1 MQAARHSLGL
11 ALAAMVIV
19 GCTGTLDVE
28 VARRWLDRPKAPTL
42 PDFFETSESTLPA
55 LESLRATDGALR
67 SIPLRWD
74 PILAGE
80 VGGYVVERAES
91 PDGPFTKIAA
101 IAEPSRTVWTDHGPA
116 EWSGGGTVSEREQI
130 GDGESLYYRV
140 RVFSTTG
147 ELATAVSDTVK
158 ATTAVP
164 PAPPEGLRAY
174 SHQPRAVP
182 LSWRASEAPYV
193 AGYAIERSPSSGGPF
208 EPLAQVTG
216 LHQTIYLDSGLGDL
230 RVFYYRVLSINTAG
244 GRGAPSAPVRAMT
257 KPDPLPPFGLHL
269 LSQELGRNELG
280 WLPNVETDL
289 VGYRLLRIRNEASE
303 AEVVATL
310 SSETTR
316 GKDTEVAADEVV
328 AYRLIALDHDG
339 LASNRSAPVRVESLG
354 YQLRAQATRNGVRL
368 SWNRRAD
375 EGFTGTRVYLHGA
388 LGQSELAFVDGDE
401 FVHQDIQPGNR
412 YRYSVVLE
420 RPDASRG
427 PASAPVVVTVP

>member
-1 MQAARHSLGL
+1 MQATRHSLGL
-11 ALAAMVIV
+11 ALAVMVIT

-42 PDFFETSESTLPA
+42 PDFFEAAESTLPA
-55 LESLRATDGALR
+55 LEGLRATDGELR

-91 PDGPFTKIAA
+91 PDGPFAKIAA
-101 IAEPSRTVWTDHGPA
+101 ISEPSRTIWTDRGLS
-116 EWSGGGTVSEREQI
+116 EWSGGGMVSEREQI

-147 ELATAVSDTVK
+147 ELASAVSDTVK

-174 SHQPRAVP
+174 SHQPREVP
-182 LSWRASEAPYV
+182 LSWHASEAPYV

-216 LHQTIYLDSGLGDL
+216 LHQTVYLDSGLGDL

-244 GRGAPSAPVRAMT
+244 GRGMPSAPVRAMT

-269 LSQELGRNELG
+269 LSQKLGSNELS

-289 VGYRLLRIRNEASE
+289 AGYRLLRIRNEAGE
-303 AEVVATL
+303 AEVVASL
-310 SSETTR
+310 AAEVTR
-316 GKDTEVAADEVV
+316 GEDAEVAADEVV
-328 AYRLIALDHDG
+328 AYRLVALDQDG
-339 LASNRSAPVRVESLG
+339 LESNRSAPVRVESVG
-354 YQLRAQATRNGVRL
+354 YQLRAQATSDGVRL
-368 SWNRRAD
+368 SWNSRAD

-388 LGQSELAFVDGDE
+388 LGQSELAFVNGDE
-401 FVHQDIQPGNR
+401 FVHQDVQPGNR

-427 PASAPVVVTVP
+427 PASTPVEVTIP